1 MKMFI
6 GVGTDGNI
14 ERWWVVVVVFGREN
28 WESIM
33 ILLVETKMR
42 VPIELI
48 KGLMIVSV
56 DLVVVE

>member
-28 WESIM
+28 WDK
-33 ILLVETKMR
+33 V
-42 VPIELI
+42 
-48 KGLMIVSV
+48 
-56 DLVVVE
+56 

>member
-1 MKMFI
+1 M
-6 GVGTDGNI
+6 VGSSSSFW
-14 ERWWVVVVVFGREN
+14 ERELGQ
-28 WESIM
+28 SIM